1 MKELRVHTRCEYT
14 RAARCEGVASTHT
27 LRGVTHRH
35 TTHTLRLALLHRH
48 PSLLRAKSE
57 WSERITHA
65 EKEASAASELCTR
78 RKQVS
83 ESHTRRKKR
92 AQRAKHTLETEASE
106 SHTRRKK
113 RANHTDEKRGRRE
126 TQTPIVYSE
135 HCKPSFANLC
145 QSVPIPVDP
154 GHCIPFYAIPVNLGH
169 SMLFHAQLCQS
180 EQSVPSC
187 VNPSNLWQS
196 VPFRAERPFQPPC
209 QPQPVI

>member
-1 MKELRVHTRCEYT
+1 VPRGSRHVHGAHTLRRDTHAPSRDTHASNAGRGPVRRRCEVSRRAAVKRHRRATHTLRDVKELRVHTRCEYT
-14 RAARCEGVASTHT
+14 HAARCEGVASTHT

-135 HCKPSFANLC
+135 H
-145 QSVPIPVDP
+145 
-154 GHCIPFYAIPVNLGH
+154 
-169 SMLFHAQLCQS
+169 
-180 EQSVPSC
+180 
-187 VNPSNLWQS
+187 
-196 VPFRAERPFQPPC
+196 
-209 QPQPVI
+209 